1 MDKEPLVILTTRP
14 LKCFLQTWAMTMTNL
29 FLQYAAF
36 IWPVCRQFAFYY
48 PSFNMFYHWT
58 HRGSSMG
65 KCNFASSVP
74 SSSCQC
80 KHHDQVENNSKDSPS
95 SGPFS
100 SFPLRLR
107 TSLDLQIP
115 RREDNPYQVSKRDRW
130 DWSAFDNHRGQ
141 EPEHRP
147 RMVQQ
152 VRGHRSQQWHSS
164 TSVQGDCQHRRMHQ
178 K

>member
-1 MDKEPLVILTTRP
+1 
-14 LKCFLQTWAMTMTNL
+14 MTNH

-36 IWPVCRQFAFYY
+36 IWSVLWINGRCRQFAFYY
-48 PSFNMFYHWT
+48 CSFNMFYHWT

-80 KHHDQVENNSKDSPS
+80 KHHDQVENDSEDS
-95 SGPFS
+95 SSSWPLS
-100 SFPLRLR
+100 SFPLWLR

-130 DWSAFDNHRGQ
+130 DWSAFDNNRGQ
-141 EPEHRP
+141 EPKHRP
-147 RMVQQ
+147 RLVQQ

-164 TSVQGDCQHRRMHQ
+164 ISVQGDWKHRRMHQ